1 MIRQLPKRTAMVL
14 MAGAVMV
21 CASIVW
27 PAPARA
33 ETPAEF
39 FRGKSV
45 TLGVGSGPGGGYDAY
60 SRSLSRYYSRFIP
73 GNPAVVIQYVPGAGG
88 MVVANNTYSVAA
100 KDGTFMA
107 MIPSSVLLD
116 GVLGSSAAK
125 FDVQKFTLIGNMNE
139 EADTCSVWHTT
150 GIKTAQD
157 LMTRETIIGTAGP
170 ASNSHTF
177 PLVMNAII
185 GTKFKL
191 IPGYGGGSTLRIVAM
206 EKGELQGACGIFVST
221 VLSQFGSQVKDGK
234 LKVVL
239 QMALERHPAFAD
251 VPNAVEFA
259 KTDEDRQMLLLF
271 FGQLALGRAIFAP
284 PGVPA
289 DRARALSEAF
299 AATMKDPAFQA
310 EAQKLHLE
318 TRWFGPDRMKTV
330 IDQMAATPANIREKA
345 RQFSVVN
352 KE

>member
-1 MIRQLPKRTAMVL
+1 MNRICL
-14 MAGAVMV
+14 GFAVM
-21 CASIVW
+21 AMGAMALW
-27 PAPARA
+27 PWATSA

-39 FRGKSV
+39 FRGKTV

-60 SRSLSRYYSRFIP
+60 SRTLSRYYGRFIP
-73 GNPAVVIQYVPGAGG
+73 GNPTIVIQYVPGAGG
-88 MVVANNTYSVAA
+88 MVIANNTFSLSP

-116 GVLGSSAAK
+116 GVLGSAAAK
-125 FDVQKFTLIGNMNE
+125 FDVGKFTPIGNMNE

-150 GIKTAQD
+150 GINSGQD
-157 LMTRETIIGTAGP
+157 LMTKEAIIGTAGP

-206 EKGELQGACGIFVST
+206 EKGELHGACGIFVST

-234 LKVVL
+234 LKVVM

-251 VPNAVEFA
+251 VPNAIEFA
-259 KTDEDRQMLLLF
+259 KSDEDRQMLLLF
-271 FGQLALGRAIFAP
+271 FGQLALGRALFAP
-284 PGVPA
+284 PELPA
-289 DRARALSEAF
+289 DRALALSEAF
-299 AATMKDPAFQA
+299 AATMKDGDFQA
-310 EAQKLHLE
+310 EATKLSLE
-318 TRWFGPDRMKTV
+318 TRWFGPDRMKQVTA
-330 IDQMAATPANIREKA
+330 QMAATPPAIREKA
-345 RQFSVVN
+345 RQFSAVN

>member
-1 MIRQLPKRTAMVL
+1 MIRDCLGFLVAMVGAATAWP
-14 MAGAVMV
+14 MAAW
-21 CASIVW
+21 SD
-27 PAPARA
+27 
-33 ETPAEF
+33 TPAEF
-39 FRGKSV
+39 FRGKTV

-60 SRSLSRYYSRFIP
+60 SRTLSRYYGKFIP
-73 GNPAVVIQYVPGAGG
+73 GNPSIVIQYVPGAGG

-116 GVLGSSAAK
+116 GVLGSAAAK
-125 FDVQKFTLIGNMNE
+125 FDVGKFTPIGNMNE

-150 GIKTAQD
+150 GINTAQD
-157 LMTRETIIGTAGP
+157 LLTKEAIIGTAGP

-177 PLVMNAII
+177 PLVMNAVI

-206 EKGELQGACGIFVST
+206 ERGELQGACGIFVST
-221 VLSQFGSQVKDGK
+221 VLSQFGSQVKEGK

-259 KTDEDRQMLLLF
+259 KSDEDRQMLLLF
-271 FGQLALGRAIFAP
+271 FGQLALGRALFAP
-284 PGVPA
+284 PEVPA
-289 DRARALSEAF
+289 ERASALSEAF
-299 AATMKDPAFQA
+299 AATMKDAEFQA
-310 EAQKLHLE
+310 EAQKLNLE
-318 TRWFGPDRMKTV
+318 TRWFGPDRMRQVTA
-330 IDQMAATPANIREKA
+330 QMAATPSSIREKA
-345 RQFSVVN
+345 RQFSAAN
-352 KE
+352 